1 SPTARSWPAS
11 RSPTRSSSRRAGPSR
26 SSSSPRASTSSPR
39 SQPTT
44 GATSASPS
52 RRRSSSVT
60 ASRPPIPTIR
70 PASPAA
76 ARARPGSAG
85 SSRRSCWYCCSRS
98 GAGDRGRPLE
108 ILDLGDLL
116 RARLGAGEL
125 DQRPG
130 QLGAGHRRVAGRQ
143 PPGSE
148 RPEHAEHTV
157 ADDRSDPLAGSPLV
171 AVVTGDE
178 PGSRDQVRELAAAD
192 SRLDPLAHVH
202 VGVDRS
208 PARAHRRQ
216 VDEARPASAGDRGL
230 EQHHR
235 EPVVDRLVG
244 LGHRRAG
251 VSLAAR
257 AGGAEQRV
265 DLRRLQGLEGRD
277 HRVELPRGRV
287 DPGAERLEALPPAGE
302 AAAVGAHV
310 GDRLEPA
317 GATLTDDLAAGVAG
331 RSGDEHGS
339 GHEPSIVHLALRQF
353 ARGDAGGRNLGA
365 VIDPST
371 ELSFLRQTLRLAI
384 ACAPVLLAC
393 TDGESRALEQGKST
407 DGKVGSLFGN
417 DPKPPPDEP
426 TTVAFD
432 EPYPMPSC
440 PSGQWCGTKALAE
453 PLRQPAGPYV
463 AQDFEGCPG
472 GIRGSESIDSDERSR
487 YGELPT
493 HGAMVA
499 SIDVAAT
506 EARRSAGEQDACC
519 YSWTE
524 MCPGGRP
531 LLEDGRP
538 RVAELR
544 EGT

>member
-1 SPTARSWPAS
+1 
-11 RSPTRSSSRRAGPSR
+11 
-26 SSSSPRASTSSPR
+26 
-39 SQPTT
+39 
-44 GATSASPS
+44 
-52 RRRSSSVT
+52 
-60 ASRPPIPTIR
+60 
-70 PASPAA
+70 
-76 ARARPGSAG
+76 
-85 SSRRSCWYCCSRS
+85 
-98 GAGDRGRPLE
+98 
-108 ILDLGDLL
+108 
-116 RARLGAGEL
+116 
-125 DQRPG
+125 
-130 QLGAGHRRVAGRQ
+130 
-143 PPGSE
+143 
-148 RPEHAEHTV
+148 
-157 ADDRSDPLAGSPLV
+157 
-171 AVVTGDE
+171 
-178 PGSRDQVRELAAAD
+178 
-192 SRLDPLAHVH
+192 
-202 VGVDRS
+202 
-208 PARAHRRQ
+208 
-216 VDEARPASAGDRGL
+216 
-230 EQHHR
+230 
-235 EPVVDRLVG
+235 
-244 LGHRRAG
+244 
-251 VSLAAR
+251 
-257 AGGAEQRV
+257 
-265 DLRRLQGLEGRD
+265 
-277 HRVELPRGRV
+277 
-287 DPGAERLEALPPAGE
+287 
-302 AAAVGAHV
+302 
-310 GDRLEPA
+310 
-317 GATLTDDLAAGVAG
+317 
-331 RSGDEHGS
+331 
-339 GHEPSIVHLALRQF
+339 
-353 ARGDAGGRNLGA
+353 

-544 EGT
+544 EGTRWTAALPELDRATIARLSDRERRALADAWLADALMEHSSIASFARARRELAAVGAPSILQRGCRRAAVDERRHARVCFGLAAAYGAIAVEPSPLGRSSIRPGGIERVAIDTFIEGCVGETVAAACVRRAANQAHDPALARLLHAIADDEADHAALAWQTLAWAIETGTDSVRSAVTTIADRLRPSTEPRIETDTLATGHGRLDAPTRARVRRDAWATIIDPLLASLIRPGA